1 MPAKLNSRIKFL
13 EIDKYLFSKKK
24 RNNFAFKDFFLILP
38 NHAIN
43 AKQVNKLKLIN
54 SKHLVN

>member
-1 MPAKLNSRIKFL
+1 MPAKLNSQIKIL
-13 EIDKYLFSKKK
+13 EIGKYLFSKKK
-24 RNNFAFKDFFLILP
+24 RNNLALKDFFSILP